1 MYLTILKHEEKCK
14 VITYTLV
21 DDHYKTFST
30 EEWEDFME
38 FNLDIDVENIEW
50 IVHEDSPEIITVI
63 DI

>member
-14 VITYTLV
+14 VITYNLV

-30 EEWEDFME
+30 EEWEDFMG
-38 FNLDIDVENIEW
+38 FNLDIDVGNIEW
-50 IVHEDSPEIITVI
+50 IVHEDSPEIVTVV